1 MGRLEIYER
10 RCIMNL
16 FSFLKV
22 QNEPFEWQIKTLSV
36 DIVRGKHGMIQLFEG
51 ENFFI
56 WVRSVTQ
63 LAVPTCS
70 PPPLPLSH
78 QCPGAKIVSV

>member
-22 QNEPFEWQIKTLSV
+22 QNEPFEWQIKTLSA

-70 PPPLPLSH
+70 PIP
-78 QCPGAKIVSV
+78 CPSPTNALGPK